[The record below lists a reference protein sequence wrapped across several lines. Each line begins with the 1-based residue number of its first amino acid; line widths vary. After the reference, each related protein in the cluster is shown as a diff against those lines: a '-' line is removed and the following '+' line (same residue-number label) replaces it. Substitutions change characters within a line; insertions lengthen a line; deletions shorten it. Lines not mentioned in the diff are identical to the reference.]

1 VQGGVGSESVA
12 VRVVMVRAVAEL
24 EVEAIATVLVDIFVV
39 GEI

>member
-1 VQGGVGSESVA
+1 MA

-39 GEI
+39 GEV